1 MHEMSLAGAVVNTVR
16 RHADGRKVLLVS
28 MRIGRLRQVVL
39 DTLEFYFE
47 IVARDTVCE
56 GAKLEIEDVPARLH
70 CAKCDQEWEIELPAY
85 ICPTCGPGAVEV
97 VSGEEFEVESIE
109 IEEKDPCTAP
119 K

>member
-1 MHEMSLAGAVVNTVR
+1 MSLAGAVVNTVR